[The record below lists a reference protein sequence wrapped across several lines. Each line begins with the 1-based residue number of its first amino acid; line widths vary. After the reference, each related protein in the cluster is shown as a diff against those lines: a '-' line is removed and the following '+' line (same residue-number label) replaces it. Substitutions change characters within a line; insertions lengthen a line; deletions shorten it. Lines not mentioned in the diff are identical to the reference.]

1 MSRDLYVAV
10 SLCTVLRDLYVAAR
24 LEFGSVF
31 GVKFL
36 LVSLFWPGSI
46 SHSGLI

>member
-1 MSRDLYVAV
+1 MDCVEESVCCCMSVEL
-10 SLCTVLRDLYVAAR
+10 
-24 LEFGSVF
+24 GSVF